1 MPKLLS
7 IGMATSVLQVVG
19 LQEPPKNT
27 INIEDMFLI

>member
-7 IGMATSVLQVVG
+7 NGMAISVLQVVG

-27 INIEDMFLI
+27 INIKDILLI

>member
-7 IGMATSVLQVVG
+7 KGMATSVLQVVG

-27 INIEDMFLI
+27 REQLSPINN